1 MNRQNQSADKPAL
14 IIVDMVKDNLN
25 PDHPFPITPLAMQ
38 LISPINTLIDMFR
51 KQAWPV
57 VFSTDAFHE
66 DDFIFRGRMKPHS
79 LAGTRGAEIADG
91 LDYRPEID
99 TWLPKPRFSA
109 FFQTGLEDILNE
121 QKVTLCAVA
130 GIATNFCILTTVMDA
145 LCHDFKVILLED
157 CTAASPESIHEKML
171 SIYRRNPLYPLLQIA
186 SAKDMNKLLF

>member
-99 TWLPKPRFSA
+99 TWLPKPRFSS
-109 FFQTGLEDILNE
+109 FQTGLEDILNE
-121 QKVTLCAVA
+121 QKSYPMCSSRHHQFLYFNYGYGCPV
-130 GIATNFCILTTVMDA
+130 
-145 LCHDFKVILLED
+145 HDFKVILLED